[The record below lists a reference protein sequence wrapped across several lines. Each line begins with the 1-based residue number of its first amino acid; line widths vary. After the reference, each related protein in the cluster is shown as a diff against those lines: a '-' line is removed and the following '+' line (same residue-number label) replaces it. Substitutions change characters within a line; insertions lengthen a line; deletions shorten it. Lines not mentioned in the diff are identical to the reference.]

1 MDQRDQVV
9 VIHIAGM
16 NGKWSAVALK
26 VAKIFE
32 LAGYNLGLFV
42 SPHIA
47 SLRERMQTNSEP
59 ITELEVEELLPKIY
73 DICEEEEIPA
83 TFFEVS
89 TALACFTFFQN
100 NLSVI
105 TSIGLEHAMFQE
117 LRLWEELTSALQKKQ
132 E

>member
-1 MDQRDQVV
+1 M
-9 VIHIAGM
+9 
-16 NGKWSAVALK
+16 K

-117 LRLWEELTSALQKKQ
+117 LRL
-132 E
+132 